1 MAGNSTF
8 YPARYKHVLQFQY
21 NCIDSICV
29 NSQWTDDTSMALCL
43 CESIVECGGRF
54 DPADQ
59 CSRYYRWFQV
69 RIEIALCAPP
79 YPPSSRQDGHLS
91 STGECF
97 DIGMTTQKALL
108 SSTRSLDPYCGP
120 TGTKAAGNGCLMRLA
135 PVPLAYWT
143 RPLLALEHAGD
154 SARTTHG
161 ASAAIDS
168 CRWVWFRIIYI

>member
-1 MAGNSTF
+1 
-8 YPARYKHVLQFQY
+8 
-21 NCIDSICV
+21 
-29 NSQWTDDTSMALCL
+29 MALCL

-59 CSRYYRWFQV
+59 CRRYYRWFQV
-69 RIEIALCAPP
+69 CMIIITYILYAVTLPP
-79 YPPSSRQDGHLS
+79 HPSPPLPPSPSQDGHLS

-108 SSTRSLDPYCGP
+108 SSSRSHDPYCGP
-120 TGTKAAGNGCLMRLA
+120 TGPRAAGNGCLMRLA

-143 RPLLALEHAGD
+143 RPLLALDHAAD

-161 ASAAIDS
+161 ASAAIDA
-168 CRWVWFRIIYI
+168 CRWV